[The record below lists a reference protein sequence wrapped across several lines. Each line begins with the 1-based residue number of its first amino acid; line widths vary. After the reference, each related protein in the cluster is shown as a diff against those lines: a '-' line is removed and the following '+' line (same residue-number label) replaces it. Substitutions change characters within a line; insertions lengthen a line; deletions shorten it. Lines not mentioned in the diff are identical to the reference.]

1 MAELSETVEPEHFA
15 EATTSHIQR
24 HWNHKTHK
32 KHSATRR
39 IRSKR
44 LLKSVVRK
52 EFISHRLFAESQAL
66 KPIRKLHQCTSCT
79 DKATPWMSIN
89 DNKCETSGLVLT
101 KCRGNK
107 HLSRNKNFQLIFLK
121 LIMAMKVM
129 TVVRIRLHAIF
140 AQMKQHHGIRTTINT
155 AAVLLCF

>member
-24 HWNHKTHK
+24 HWNYKTHK

-66 KPIRKLHQCTSCT
+66 KPLRKLHQCTSCT
-79 DKATPWMSIN
+79 DKATPWMSRN
-89 DNKCETSGLVLT
+89 DNKCKTSELILT
-101 KCRGNK
+101 KCCGNK
-107 HLSRNKNFQLIFLK
+107 YWSRNKFCQLSCFK
-121 LIMAMKVM
+121 ANNGYEGDDCCEN
-129 TVVRIRLHAIF
+129 
-140 AQMKQHHGIRTTINT
+140 QTT
-155 AAVLLCF
+155 